1 MEVQVGPNPDLRC
14 HICLLCIR
22 HSLFLCCK
30 TNVFFFLFLK
40 IFLQF
45 KLKCVQ
51 LLGMVNCVV
60 SSNGSCLNSLETTD
74 HCSDNIGGDYSN
86 EGGVFIFYQLFISIY
101 YTNCDKE
108 ISRLSLRC
116 YQTHHYS
123 NLNQSDGSLSE

>member
-30 TNVFFFLFLK
+30 TNVLFFSFLK

-51 LLGMVNCVV
+51 LLGIVNCVV
-60 SSNGSCLNSLETTD
+60 SSNGSCLKSLETTD
-74 HCSDNIGGDYSN
+74 HCSDNIGVITVITEVCSCSTSHLS
-86 EGGVFIFYQLFISIY
+86 QSI
-101 YTNCDKE
+101 TPIVTKK
-108 ISRLSLRC
+108 LA
-116 YQTHHYS
+116 
-123 NLNQSDGSLSE
+123 G